1 MNSRDSTRPRVS
13 RRVSRVTLPLPPRGK
28 RIAYVSTYPPRE
40 CGIATFTRD
49 LSSAVDTLGVFSHPS
64 ILAIH
69 DPKIYNGPYAQ
80 EVRSLL
86 LQHDR
91 QSYIQAANFVN
102 QSDVALVSLQHEF
115 GIFGTESPD
124 GTWDGAY
131 ILDFL
136 RTVRKPVVVTL
147 HTVLEHPNPQ
157 QKAVLQEIGK
167 LSARLVIMAGN
178 VTEELEHMYRIPKEK
193 ISFIH
198 HGAPDVPFHGSDYFK
213 RVFGLSGREV
223 LMTFGLL
230 SPNKGI
236 EFVLDA
242 LPPIVKKHPEVIY
255 LIIGATHP
263 VVRKEAGETYRKMLR
278 NRVREHKLT
287 HHVRFVNQYL
297 TLNQLILFLRAT
309 NIYVAPQLDLA
320 QYVSG
325 TLAYASAFGKAII
338 STESR
343 YAKYLLHDGRG
354 LLAPSRNAAALTEA
368 FDALLSNPQRKR
380 DVEEAIY
387 IYSRSMTWPFVA
399 SQYADLFW
407 KVMSE
412 HNGHSKN
419 GATTGRAPSQME
431 ERTLSVGATP

>member
-1 MNSRDSTRPRVS
+1 MDSRASPRPRLS
-13 RRVSRVTLPLPPRGK
+13 RRVSRVTLPVPPRGK

-40 CGIATFTRD
+40 CGIATFTKD

-64 ILAIH
+64 IIAIH
-69 DPKIYNGPYAQ
+69 DPKIYSGPYAH

-91 QSYIQAANFVN
+91 TSYVQAAHFVN
-102 QSDVALVSLQHEF
+102 HSDVALVSMQHEF
-115 GIFGTESPD
+115 GIYGSDSPP

-136 RTVRKPVVVTL
+136 RALKKPTIVTL
-147 HTVLEHPNPQ
+147 HTVLDKPNPQ
-157 QKAVLQEIGK
+157 QRAVLQEIGK
-167 LSARLVIMAGN
+167 LCTRLVVMAGN
-178 VTEELEHMYRIPKEK
+178 VSDDLETIYGIPKEK
-193 ISFIH
+193 VSFIH

-236 EFVLDA
+236 EYVIDA
-242 LPPIVKKHPEVIY
+242 LPSIVKKHPEVIY

-263 VVRKEAGETYRKMLR
+263 VVRKEHGEAYRKMLR
-278 NRVREHKLT
+278 NRVREHDLVD
-287 HHVRFVNQYL
+287 HVRFVNQYL

-309 NIYVAPQLDLA
+309 NVYVAPQLGLE

-325 TLAYASAFGKAII
+325 TLAYAAAFGKAIV

-343 YAKYLLHDGRG
+343 YAKYLLADSRG
-354 LLAPSRNAAALTEA
+354 LLVPSRNAAALTQA
-368 FDALLSNPQRKR
+368 FDELLSSPQRKR

-399 SQYADLFW
+399 SQYADLFR
-407 KVMSE
+407 KVMTE
-412 HNGHSKN
+412 HNGRSS
-419 GATTGRAPSQME
+419 A
-431 ERTLSVGATP
+431 